1 MFRYLSTHKTRLLA
15 VGGLTLLLLA
25 AMLFG
30 VQPATVEARPG
41 PDDTLV
47 VQKTAPEQA
56 TGWDDGGAWE
66 VGAESAGGSLAPYAW
81 SEASYLYNRLGAC
94 GWNRRY
100 LYNNALSWEEDFK
113 KASLGGTENY
123 YTDSVDL
130 AFYVGHGSPW
140 GFTFDVTNRDD
151 STLSSNDCS
160 GAWGDL
166 DNEWVAITSCQVLSN
181 ANLNGWANCM
191 NGTHQVLGFI
201 TNASA
206 RTGTGTQGYNFANY
220 LCNNWT
226 VTGAWFKA
234 CDVTQPA
241 GRQVRAMAEELA
253 DYNDR
258 PRSSISAA
266 DWVDNDYYWWD
277 HTCGSQLPQPMDT
290 APLNG
295 QMPVFRTVPLS
306 LDEADQKANQL
317 GTVFAVPPPATAS
330 AIGADG
336 DLWSSGDGSGRELE
350 MDPNSGQFGFY
361 DAANLWNTV
370 EAVQAQAAGPAI
382 TLEDARQIADNFLQ
396 QNGLLPGDAQYYET
410 TADTLNNQP
419 RGDTT
424 AQVIG
429 EGDPTVYQVIYSRFV
444 QGTVLA
450 QDGSAVTTNFMVT
463 GPGGKLKVYVD
474 TAAVI
479 TATAASAGA
488 DPVLGTLGGWHKVEQ
503 PGASRGP
510 AYAETVPILSEA
522 QIREL
527 FDQLQ
532 LRNQVV
538 INTTP
543 IDADSSEVLT
553 TTLAYWE
560 EGMGT
565 AQSELVPVYA
575 LHVRWLKDGAELSK
589 DFSYIPANEGYMRP
603 YAGIRESP
611 TSPVNVG
618 QQITLVAE
626 DAAKS
631 LTDLGYPATLNFVL
645 GTGDYQYDWYLG
657 GLDETNRIGGGR
669 TFNYVV
675 KADTE
680 AHGDSTQQ
688 TIILKVTDIGG
699 ADLRSNTAN
708 AVITVNPRVSMPLM
722 MRQQ

>member
-1 MFRYLSTHKTRLLA
+1 MFRYLSTHKIRLLA

-30 VQPATVEARPG
+30 VQPAKVEARPG
-41 PDDTLV
+41 PDDTLQV
-47 VQKTAPEQA
+47 LKTAPEQA
-56 TGWDDGGAWE
+56 NGWDDGGAWE
-66 VGAESAGGSLAPYAW
+66 VGAESAGGSLAPYAY
-81 SEASYLYNRLGAC
+81 SEASYLSWRLGNC

-113 KASLGGTENY
+113 KASLGGTETY

-130 AFYVGHGSPW
+130 AFYIGHGSPW

-160 GAWGDL
+160 FAWGDL
-166 DNEWVAITSCQVLSN
+166 DNEWVALTSCQVLSN
-181 ANLNGWANCM
+181 PNLGGWANCM

-201 TNASA
+201 TNAYA

-241 GRQVRAMAEELA
+241 GTKVRAMAEELA

-258 PRSSISAA
+258 PWSGISAG
-266 DWVDNDYYWWD
+266 DIVDNDYYWWD

-295 QMPVFRTVPLS
+295 QMPVFRTEALT
-306 LDEADQKANQL
+306 LDEANAEADHL
-317 GTVFAVPPPATAS
+317 GSVFAVPPPAMALSTLE
-330 AIGADG
+330 DG
-336 DLWSSGDGSGRELE
+336 LWQSGDGSGPSLE
-350 MDPNSGQFGFY
+350 MDPNSGQYGFY
-361 DAANLWNTV
+361 DTNGLWNTPG
-370 EAVQAQAAGPAI
+370 AVQAQATGPTI
-382 TLEDARQIADNFLQ
+382 TLEDAHQIADNFLN
-396 QNGLLPGDAQYYET
+396 QNGLMPGDAQYYET
-410 TADTLNNQP
+410 TADYLNNQG
-419 RGDTT
+419 RGDLSVQ
-424 AQVIG
+424 AAG

-450 QDGSAVTTNFMVT
+450 QDGSAVTADFMVT

-474 TAAVI
+474 TAAPV
-479 TATAASAGA
+479 TATAASARDDA
-488 DPVLGTLGGWHKVEQ
+488 ILGTLGGWHRVEQ

-510 AYAETVPILSEA
+510 AFAETVPILTEA
-522 QIREL
+522 QILEL
-527 FDQLQ
+527 FDL
-532 LRNQVV
+532 LPNQVV
-538 INTTP
+538 INTP
-543 IDADSSEVLT
+543 PVDADSSEVLS

-560 EGMGT
+560 EGMGQT
-565 AQSELVPVYA
+565 QSELVPVYA
-575 LHVRWLKDGAELSK
+575 LHVRWLKDNVELLK
-589 DFSYIPANEGYMRP
+589 DFSYIPANQGYMRP
-603 YAGIRESP
+603 YAAIRESP

-626 DAAKS
+626 DATKPLS
-631 LTDLGYPATLNFVL
+631 ELGFPASLNFTL
-645 GTGDYQYDWYLG
+645 GSGDYQYDWYLG
-657 GLDETNRIGGGR
+657 NLDEANRLGGGR
-669 TFNYVV
+669 TFDYVV
-675 KADTE
+675 QAGNE
-680 AHGDSTQQ
+680 AHGDSVQQ

-699 ADLRSNTAN
+699 ADQRSNTAN

-722 MRQQ
+722 MKQ

>member
-25 AMLFG
+25 ALLFG
-30 VQPATVEARPG
+30 VQPAKVEAQPG

-47 VQKTAPEQA
+47 VQKTGPEQA
-56 TGWDDGGAWE
+56 NGWDDGGAWE
-66 VGAESAGGSLAPYAW
+66 VGAESAGGSLAPYAY

-100 LYNNALSWEEDFK
+100 LYNNSLSWEEDFK
-113 KASLGGTENY
+113 RANLGGTENY
-123 YTDSVDL
+123 YADSVDL
-130 AFYVGHGSPW
+130 AFYIGHGSPW
-140 GFTFDVTNRDD
+140 GFTFDATTHDD

-166 DNEWVAITSCQVLSN
+166 DNEWVALTSCQVLGN

-191 NGTHQVLGFI
+191 NGSHQILGFI
-201 TNASA
+201 TNAYA

-226 VTGAWFKA
+226 VTAAWFKA

-241 GRQVRAMAEELA
+241 GTAVRALADKLA

-258 PRSSISAA
+258 PWSGISAA
-266 DWVDNDYYWWD
+266 DTTTGGYWWWD
-277 HTCGSQLPQPMDT
+277 HACGSPLPQPMDT
-290 APLNG
+290 APLEG

-306 LDEADQKANQL
+306 LDEANQEADHL
-317 GTVFAVPPPATAS
+317 GSVFAVPPPVVALATA
-330 AIGADG
+330 DD
-336 DLWSSGDGSGRELE
+336 DLWHSGDGSGPDLE
-350 MDPNSGQFGFY
+350 MDPNSGQFAFY
-361 DAANLWNTV
+361 DTANLWNTAG
-370 EAVQAQAAGPAI
+370 AVQAQAAGPSI
-382 TLEDARQIADNFLQ
+382 TLADARQIADHFLQ
-396 QNGLLPGDAQYYET
+396 QNGLMPGDAQYYET
-410 TADTLNNQP
+410 VADTINSQP
-419 RGDTT
+419 SNDLA
-424 AQVIG
+424 AQAAG
-429 EGDPTVYQVIYSRFV
+429 AGDPTVYQVLYSRHV

-450 QDGSAVTTNFMVT
+450 QDGSAVTTDFMVT

-474 TAAVI
+474 TAAP
-479 TATAASAGA
+479 TAASAGA
-488 DPVLGTLGGWHKVEQ
+488 DPVLGTLGGWQKVQQ

-510 AYAETVPILSEA
+510 AFAETVPILSEA
-522 QIREL
+522 QILEL
-527 FDQLQ
+527 FAKLP
-532 LRNQVV
+532 NQVV
-538 INTTP
+538 INTPP
-543 IDADSSEVLT
+543 IDADSSQVLS

-575 LHVRWLKDGAELSK
+575 LHVSWMKDGAELLK
-589 DFSYIPANEGYMRP
+589 DFAYIPANQGYMRP
-603 YAGIRESP
+603 FARVLTSP

-618 QQITLVAE
+618 QSITLVAE
-626 DAAKS
+626 DATKMLS
-631 LTDLGYPATLNFVL
+631 ELGYPASLNFFL

-657 GLDETNRIGGGR
+657 GLDLANRIGGGR

-675 KADTE
+675 KADAE

-708 AVITVNPRVSMPLM
+708 AVITVNPRITMPLM
-722 MRQQ
+722 LKQH